1 MRPITRFLVL
11 QVERGSEV
19 GGESWTTLHAR
30 VTRDTGD
37 LGLCDLHSGAWHLL
51 RVTAASTAGDT
62 SVLYRVA
69 TRDTNGG
76 ESVAYWG
83 LFFPCISFW
92 WV

>member
-1 MRPITRFLVL
+1 MS
-11 QVERGSEV
+11 GA
-19 GGESWTTLHAR
+19 SWTTLHAR

-76 ESVAYWG
+76 EYAAYPVVF
-83 LFFPCISFW
+83 LFFLDYYRLILVLSPHRFPLQIFI
-92 WV
+92 